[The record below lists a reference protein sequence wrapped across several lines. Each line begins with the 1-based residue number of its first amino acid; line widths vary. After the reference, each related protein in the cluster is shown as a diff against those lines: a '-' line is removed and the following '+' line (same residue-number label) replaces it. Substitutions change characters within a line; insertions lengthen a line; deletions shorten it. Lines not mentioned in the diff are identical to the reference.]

1 MKVCTNICS
10 RTLSVPKSEQLSES
24 LARENLQALM
34 GRSTRGT
41 KKRLAAS
48 CLAYQVTC
56 PDPIAAG
63 RFAIVSI
70 CQRMKSIRQ
79 RRMSVCQRLYVS
91 SPTPNF
97 SFRKSF

>member
-1 MKVCTNICS
+1 MKICTNICS
-10 RTLSVPKSEQLSES
+10 RTLSVTKSEQL
-24 LARENLQALM
+24 RENLRALM

-41 KKRLAAS
+41 KKWLAAS

-63 RFAIVSI
+63 RFANVSI

-79 RRMSVCQRLYVS
+79 RLYVS
-91 SPTPNF
+91 SPTSNF
-97 SFRKSF
+97 SFRISF

>member
-1 MKVCTNICS
+1 MKICTNICS
-10 RTLSVPKSEQLSES
+10 RTLCVPIKSEQLSES
-24 LARENLQALM
+24 LARENLRALM

-63 RFAIVSI
+63 RFANVCEVDSPTSNVSLPTLI
-70 CQRMKSIRQ
+70 CQFANVQ
-79 RRMSVCQRLYVS
+79 FQ
-91 SPTPNF
+91 F
-97 SFRKSF
+97 